1 MGYGRRVIEPDH
13 EIVCVDCGGTCYPL
27 GWYPGDEPLEPG
39 TVLPY
44 RCKDC
49 LYRWDVVVGGSDL
62 EDAAGDQRG

>member
-1 MGYGRRVIEPDH
+1 MTMPDA

-27 GWYPGDEPLEPG
+27 GWFPEDGPLDPG

-49 LYRWDVVVGGSDL
+49 LDRWDIVIGDDDT
-62 EDAAGDQRG
+62 DAY